1 MCIEIFIN
9 NKKYYCWLK
18 NMKICVFY
26 IKYENKNLENI
37 KKLFSKTKIE
47 KACFFNSPNGI
58 NYILEH

>member
-9 NKKYYCWLK
+9 NKEYYCWLK

-47 KACFFNSPNGI
+47 KACFL
-58 NYILEH
+58 ILQME